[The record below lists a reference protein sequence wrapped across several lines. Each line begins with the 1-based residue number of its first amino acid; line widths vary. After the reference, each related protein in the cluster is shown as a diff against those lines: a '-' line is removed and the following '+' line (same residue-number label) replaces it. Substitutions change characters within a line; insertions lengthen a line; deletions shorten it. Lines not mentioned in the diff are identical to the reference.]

1 MRRFK
6 SSTSIPA
13 LAIGIAIVAPSAAF
27 AQSAPDTETAQE
39 AASGPVI
46 IVTARSREESIQDV
60 PLAITAFG
68 EEDIQRRGLQE
79 LDDVARFTPGF
90 SFEDFSGGFAQ
101 PVIRGQATSRV
112 TALESNVSTFFDGIY
127 IPRSWAVDA
136 GTVNLNRIEIVKGP
150 QSARYGRNAFSGA
163 INYIPKKAEIVDE
176 DISGS
181 LTGTLGL
188 DERYDGGAF
197 VNFSPADNFA
207 LAASYNYSHFD
218 GSWENAHPFA
228 DLDVDGPSTQGNV
241 GGWENEAASIS
252 GTVDVTNRL
261 TLSASYNHF
270 RTRNEARASRYFAD
284 STGGI
289 LDPQN
294 SLGLTPITNGGALRF
309 GAFSPLLVGE
319 FPDPSEVVLSDPR
332 GFANDSRTGIFR
344 AEVNWEFSD
353 NFTFNYV
360 FGNVDGNV
368 NIGTSGEP
376 DPINCG
382 TVVNIV
388 TPLCNFQQT
397 PVGGIDY
404 DTHEARLTFDNDQI
418 RASVGGFISDG
429 IDTNTFTS
437 VNIAPITSATD
448 FAPFNGSPRPNLNPA
463 GPFNIVL
470 ADENT
475 RTEVVSVFG
484 ELFWTSGDGRLT
496 LGAEGRYSE
505 TEITAVDNRRTAT
518 LNDTFK
524 EFTPRFTADYE
535 VSDGMLLFA
544 SAARGAK
551 AGGFNVTARQIED
564 RTFDEETNWTY
575 ELGLKSTALGG
586 NLIFNA
592 SVFYTDWNDI
602 QVNAADEDPDNPA
615 DPNVPSITQNLGNA
629 EVYGIELS
637 TRYQATDNLSLDATF
652 SHTEATYSDDTVD
665 SRFSRGVPG
674 LTAPC
679 DNVVCNTNG
688 NIGGNEVERTP
699 PTQAS
704 FGAQWDG
711 DFGDDDTYFIRVD
724 TSWQSEFFGDSANVS
739 IIPDRFLMN
748 TSMGVRLDDKVSLR
762 VWVRNL
768 LDEKYTA
775 NAFIVL
781 LPFGNTFGQFFGER
795 RTAGVTASVDF

>member
-6 SSTSIPA
+6 SSTSISAVAAGLA
-13 LAIGIAIVAPSAAF
+13 LAAPGAAF
-27 AQSAPDTETAQE
+27 AQTAPDSETAEE
-39 AASGPVI
+39 ADAGPVI
-46 IVTARSREESIQDV
+46 IVTARSRAESIQEV
-60 PLAITAFG
+60 PIAITAFG
-68 EEDIQRRGLQE
+68 EEDIAKRGLQE

-127 IPRSWAVDA
+127 IPRSWAVDS
-136 GTVNLNRIEIVKGP
+136 GTANVSRIEIVKGP

-163 INYIPKKAEIVDE
+163 INYIPKKAEIIDQ
-176 DISGS
+176 DLS
-181 LTGTLGL
+181 GTLSGTVGL
-188 DERYDGGAF
+188 DERFDGGAF
-197 VNFSPADNFA
+197 LNFSPADNFA
-207 LAASYNYSHFD
+207 LAASYNYSTFD
-218 GSWENAHPFA
+218 GSWENLQPFA
-228 DLDVDGPSTQGNV
+228 DLDIDGPSTQGNV
-241 GGWENEAASIS
+241 GGWENESASLS
-252 GTVDVTNRL
+252 GTVEVTSRL

-289 LDPQN
+289 LDPQQ
-294 SLGLTPITNGGALRF
+294 SLALTPITNGGALRF

-319 FPDPSEVVLSDPR
+319 FPDPADVVLSDPR
-332 GFANDSRTGIFR
+332 GFATDSRTGIFR
-344 AEVNWEFSD
+344 AEVNWEFTD
-353 NFTFNYV
+353 DLTFNYV

-404 DTHEARLTFDNDQI
+404 DTHEARLTFDNSTI
-418 RASVGGFISDG
+418 RASVGGFASGG

-437 VNIAPITSATD
+437 VNIAPITDPTN
-448 FAPFNGSPRPNLNPA
+448 FAPFNGTPIPNLDVF

-470 ADENT
+470 VNEE
-475 RTEVVSVFG
+475 TETDVVSLFG
-484 ELFWTSGDGRLT
+484 ELFWTSSDGRLT

-505 TEITAVDNRRTAT
+505 TEITAIDNRRAIT
-518 LNDTFK
+518 LNETFN
-524 EFTPRFTADYE
+524 EFTPRFTADYQMNDD
-535 VSDGMLLFA
+535 VLLFA
-544 SAARGAK
+544 SVASGAK
-551 AGGFNVTARQIED
+551 AGGFNVTARNVED
-564 RTFDEETNWTY
+564 TRFDPETNWTY
-575 ELGLKSTALGG
+575 ELGAKSTLLGG
-586 NLIFNA
+586 DLIFNA
-592 SVFYTDWNDI
+592 SIFYTDWQDI
-602 QVNAADEDPDNPA
+602 QVNAADEDPDNPS

-637 TRYQATDNLSLDATF
+637 TRYQASDNLSLDATF

-665 SRFSRGVPG
+665 SRFSRGVIG
-674 LTAPC
+674 VSAPC
-679 DNVVCNTNG
+679 DDVVCSTDG

-724 TSWQSEFFGDSANVS
+724 TSWQSEFFADSGNLS

-748 TSMGVRLDDKVSLR
+748 TSMGVRLDDKVSVR

-768 LDEKYTA
+768 LDEAYTA
-775 NAFIVL
+775 NAFVVL
-781 LPFGNTFGQFFGER
+781 LPFGNTYGQFFGER